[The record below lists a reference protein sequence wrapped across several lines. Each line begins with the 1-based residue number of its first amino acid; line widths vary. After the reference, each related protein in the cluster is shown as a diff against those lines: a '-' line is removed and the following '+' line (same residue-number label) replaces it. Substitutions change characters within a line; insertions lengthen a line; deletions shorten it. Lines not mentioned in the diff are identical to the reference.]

1 VSRGR
6 PRRLGG
12 SAAPGGGDLV
22 GSVSRRAAGARA
34 ASPCRCREGS
44 GWVPPGVETV
54 STGKLLNCICT
65 PRVFS
70 YFKREQKRVCLMNS
84 CARHRWVLK
93 NIVPATVNLCPG
105 LVEEKRKKRF
115 KWFVHNPFRL
125 SWLIASKLNA
135 HNISQSLARIDHLI
149 RCHAWTKSSS

>member
-1 VSRGR
+1 M
-6 PRRLGG
+6 
-12 SAAPGGGDLV
+12 

-70 YFKREQKRVCLMNS
+70 YFKREQKRVCIMNS

-105 LVEEKRKKRF
+105 LVEEKRRSASNGSF
-115 KWFVHNPFRL
+115 ITHFV
-125 SWLIASKLNA
+125 
-135 HNISQSLARIDHLI
+135 
-149 RCHAWTKSSS
+149 